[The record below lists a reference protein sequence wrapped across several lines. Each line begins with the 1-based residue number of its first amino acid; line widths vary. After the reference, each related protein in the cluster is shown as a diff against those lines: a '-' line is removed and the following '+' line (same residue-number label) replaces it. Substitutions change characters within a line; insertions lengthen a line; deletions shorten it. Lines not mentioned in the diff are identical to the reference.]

1 MRAPVIPAT
10 WPHRDASRHIPAAR
24 HLWHI
29 QDIGAGPLLILI
41 HGAGGAS
48 HSFRHLIPF
57 LTPHYRVIALDL
69 PGQGFSVLGPRGESS
84 LTAMARDI
92 AILAKTEGWDVHAII
107 GHSAGAAI
115 ALQLSTLIPTQAVIG
130 INAALAGF
138 DGVAGWLFPIL
149 ARTLALLPFVPQ
161 VFSKLAGNPQ
171 KVRDLLTSTGSTLDA
186 AGEAQYL
193 HLLRRPEHVAGTL
206 AMMAQWNFDALLRQ
220 LPQIKTPCLL
230 ITAEKDHAVPPDVSD
245 RAATQLPNAQR
256 RHIPQYG
263 HLVHEEAA
271 DQVAAQIIDFLR
283 NCDSDA
289 RARPKPNPD
298 RSRPL

>member
-1 MRAPVIPAT
+1 MIPT
-10 WPHRDASRHIPAAR
+10 DWPHRDASRHVLAAR

-29 QDIGAGPLLILI
+29 QEMGAGPLLILI

-48 HSFRHLIPF
+48 HSFRHLIP
-57 LTPHYRVIALDL
+57 LLAPHYRVIALDL
-69 PGQGFSVLGPRGESS
+69 PGQGFSVLGPRGECS

-92 AILAKTEGWDVHAII
+92 AILAKASDWEIHAII

-115 ALQLSTLIPTQAVIG
+115 ALQLSELIPTKAVIG

-138 DGVAGWLFPIL
+138 DGVSSWLFPIL

-171 KVRDLLTSTGSTLDA
+171 KVRELLTSTGSSLDA

-230 ITAEKDHAVPPDVSD
+230 ITAENDRAVPPEVSD
-245 RAATQLPNAQR
+245 RAATQLPNAVR
-256 RHIPQYG
+256 THIPQYG
-263 HLVHEEAA
+263 HLAHEEAA
-271 DQVAAQIIDFLR
+271 PLVAAHIIDFLR

-289 RARPKPNPD
+289 HDPKPA
-298 RSRPL
+298 R

>member
-1 MRAPVIPAT
+1 MVI
-10 WPHRDASRHIPAAR
+10 HAAL

-48 HSFRHLIPF
+48 HSFRHLIP
-57 LTPHYRVIALDL
+57 LLAPHYRVIALDL
-69 PGQGFSVLGPRGESS
+69 PGQGFSVLGPRAACS

-92 AILAKTEGWDVHAII
+92 AILAKTQGWQPHAII

-115 ALQLSTLIPTQAVIG
+115 ALQLSELIPTDAVIG

-138 DGVAGWLFPIL
+138 DGVSAWLFPIL

-171 KVRDLLTSTGSTLDA
+171 KVRDLLTSTGSSLDA

-206 AMMAQWNFDALLRQ
+206 AVMAQWNVDTLLRQ

-230 ITAEKDHAVPPDVSD
+230 ITAENDHAVPPDVSD

-256 RHIPQYG
+256 RHIPQHG

-271 DQVAAQIIDFLR
+271 PLVAAHITEFLR
-283 NCDSDA
+283 DYDIGA
-289 RARPKPNPD
+289 IA
-298 RSRPL
+298 

>member
-1 MRAPVIPAT
+1 MRAPVIPAD
-10 WPHRDASRHIPAAR
+10 WPHRDASRHITAAR

-29 QDIGAGPLLILI
+29 QEMGTGPLLILI
-41 HGAGGAS
+41 HGAGGAT
-48 HSFRHLIPF
+48 HSFRHLIPL

-92 AILAKTEGWDVHAII
+92 AILAKDWQPHAII
-107 GHSAGAAI
+107 GHSAGAAV
-115 ALQLSTLIPTQAVIG
+115 ALQLSQLIPTKAVIG

-138 DGVAGWLFPIL
+138 DGVSAWLFPIL
-149 ARTLALLPFVPQ
+149 ARSLALLPFVPQ
-161 VFSKLAGNPQ
+161 VFSKLAGNP
-171 KVRDLLTSTGSTLDA
+171 KRVRDLLTSTGSTLDA

-230 ITAEKDHAVPPDVSD
+230 ITGENDRAVPPDVSD
-245 RAATQLPNAQR
+245 RAATQLPNAR
-256 RHIPQYG
+256 RGHIPLYG

-271 DQVAAQIIDFLR
+271 SQVAAQIIDFLR
-283 NCDSDA
+283 DCETEGA
-289 RARPKPNPD
+289 AIA
-298 RSRPL
+298 